1 MQTKGEKLPFLEE
14 HWSHCEIDES
24 AFSDA
29 RLGRRCGDLLCRLS
43 DRMGGTIPLACQDW
57 ASTKAAYRFFSN
69 PKVEE
74 GDILAGHFDATKQ
87 RFAVTDG
94 PILVLQDTTEFTYQR
109 RNSHAVGFT
118 KSVNSGRD
126 KAGRLRH
133 HTVCGILMHS
143 SLVVTEDGLPLGLA
157 AVKFW
162 NRDKFKG
169 TAQLKRKINSTRV
182 PIEAKES
189 VRWLDN
195 LRQSMTLLGQPDRC
209 VHVGDRESDIYELY
223 CLAKDLG
230 THFVVRTVVDRLAGN
245 GDHTVKSEMRE
256 EPSAGTHSIEVRG
269 DNDTVEQVTLD
280 IQYKRILVRPPI
292 GKQKRYPALDLTV
305 IHASEV
311 GAPPGRKPILWK
323 LVTDLEVSSLEEA
336 IEKIR
341 WYAMRW
347 KIEVFHKVLKSGC
360 RAEDAR
366 LRTADRLANL
376 VALFCIVSWRVLWMT
391 MMARAAPDASP
402 AIAFTTSEI
411 NILDRLVAD
420 SGNRRAKRGTIQL
433 YLTKLARLG
442 GYLART
448 SDPPPGNTVVWR
460 GLRRLADIQI
470 GVGLETYG

>member
-1 MQTKGEKLPFLEE
+1 
-14 HWSHCEIDES
+14 
-24 AFSDA
+24 
-29 RLGRRCGDLLCRLS
+29 
-43 DRMGGTIPLACQDW
+43 MGGTIPLACQDW

-74 GDILAGHFDATKQ
+74 GGILAGHLEATKV
-87 RFAVTDG
+87 RYAASDG

-109 RNSHAVGFT
+109 RNPHDIGFT

-126 KAGRLRH
+126 KNGRLRH

-143 SLVVTEDGLPLGLA
+143 SLVVTEEGLPLGLA
-157 AVKFW
+157 AAKFW

-169 TAQLKRKINSTRV
+169 TAQLKRKINPTRV
-182 PIEAKES
+182 PIEAKKS

-195 LRQSMTLLGQPDRC
+195 LRQSVALLGQPDRC

-230 THFVVRTVVDRLAGN
+230 THFVVRTVVDRLAGD
-245 GDHTVKSEMRE
+245 GDHTVKTEMRE
-256 EPSAGTHSIEVRG
+256 APSAGTHSIEVRV
-269 DNDTVEQVTLD
+269 DDDTVEHVTLD
-280 IQYKRILVRPPI
+280 IQYKRIHVCPPI

-305 IHASEV
+305 IHASEIGV
-311 GAPPGRKPILWK
+311 PSGRKPILWK
-323 LVTDLEVSSLEEA
+323 LVTDLEVGDLDGA

-341 WYAMRW
+341 WYSMRW
-347 KIEVFHKVLKSGC
+347 KIEVFHKILKSGC
-360 RAEDAR
+360 RAEDAK

-391 MMARAAPDASP
+391 MMARTAPEADP
-402 AIAFTTSEI
+402 AIAFTTTEI
-411 NILDRLVAD
+411 AILDRLIGD
-420 SGNRRAKRGTIQL
+420 SGNRRAKPGTLQL
-433 YLTKLARLG
+433 YLTKLSRLG

-460 GLRRLADIQI
+460 GLRRLVDIQL
-470 GVGLETYG
+470 GAELATYG